1 MIQIPYE
8 QVLSKIKETSTLS
21 EEEIQQKIKAKLE
34 QLSGLISKEGA
45 AHIVANELGVKL
57 FEKTNGKVKLSQV
70 LPGMRDLE
78 VIGKVTQVYEIKEFQ
93 KENRTGKV
101 GSFRLADETK
111 QIRVTCWGSKADE
124 ISKLVPGDNLRIV
137 SAYAK
142 ENKGYVELHCNENSH
157 IIRNPPGVEI
167 AVNIGA
173 SREEFTP
180 AQRKSIKD
188 LQEQEER
195 ADILGTIVQVFD
207 LKFFEN
213 QYGASYVFNVI
224 LDDGTDTI
232 RCAFFKIQA
241 DRLAGKKPEEMQKY
255 KENPEAFAEVKNEL
269 LGQIIKCIGKVK
281 INEMFNRKEFTVQL
295 VDRDP
300 SPQEELKREQGTPS
314 F

>member
-1 MIQIPYE
+1 MKFKAVIDQPDLLRDSINAVSTLINE
-8 QVLSKIKETSTLS
+8 AVFKVKKSGIELRAMDSANVSMVEMRLLASAFRSFDVDKET
-21 EEEIQQKIKAKLE
+21 
-34 QLSGLISKEGA
+34 
-45 AHIVANELGVKL
+45 
-57 FEKTNGKVKLSQV
+57 
-70 LPGMRDLE
+70 
-78 VIGKVTQVYEIKEFQ
+78 
-93 KENRTGKV
+93 
-101 GSFRLADETK
+101 
-111 QIRVTCWGSKADE
+111 
-124 ISKLVPGDNLRIV
+124 
-137 SAYAK
+137 
-142 ENKGYVELHCNENSH
+142 
-157 IIRNPPGVEI
+157 EI